1 MFKKIILLII
11 LTPFLL
17 VIAGGAWLYFSFAKP
32 LPADFQFQI
41 PQGTSVAEI
50 AAKLK
55 DSGVINSELA
65 FKLYAKYSGLAQ
77 KLQAGDYTLPAGLTG
92 PELLKKLTE
101 GRLAKS
107 EKIIL
112 IKEGMSNKAIEEYLA
127 TNNLISDGSF
137 IQVASTLTSQLPLEI
152 IDKYPFLNEAP
163 SKVDLEGY
171 LFPDTYRLYAEDNG
185 SVLVDKML
193 TNFQAKVTPQM
204 RADIKA
210 QGKTLYQVLIMA
222 SIVEKEVRSTEDM
235 KMVAGIF
242 WNRMSIGMRL
252 ESCATLAYLLGV
264 SKPVYSLEDTQ
275 INSPYNTYRNDGLP
289 PTPIGNPGLRAI
301 EATIYP
307 TKTDYNFFLSRPDNG
322 ETVFARTYEEH
333 LANKNRYLK

>member
-1 MFKKIILLII
+1 MLKKIIILII
-11 LTPFLL
+11 LTPFLA
-17 VIAGGAWLYFSFAKP
+17 VFVGAIWLYFAFIKP
-32 LPADFQFQI
+32 LPSDFQFQI
-41 PQGTSVAEI
+41 AQGTSVAQI
-50 AAKLK
+50 ATQLK

-65 FKLYAKYSGLAQ
+65 FKIYAKYSGLAQ
-77 KLQAGDYTLPAGLTG
+77 KLQAGDYQLPAGLTG

-112 IKEGMSNKAIEEYLA
+112 IKEGMSNNAIAEYLA
-127 TNNLISDGSF
+127 TNNFVTDDSF
-137 IQVASTLTSQLPLEI
+137 SKLSSTLIGQLPAEI
-152 IDKYPFLNEAP
+152 ITKYPVLANAP
-163 SKVDLEGY
+163 TKVDLEGY

-185 SVLVDKML
+185 EVLIDKML
-193 TNFQAKVTPQM
+193 ANFEAKVTPQM
-204 RADIKA
+204 RSDIET
-210 QGKTLYQVLIMA
+210 QGQSLYQVLIMA

-242 WNRMSIGMRL
+242 WNRMKVGMRL

-264 SKPVYSLEDTQ
+264 NKPVYSLEDTQ
-275 INSPYNTYRNDGLP
+275 IDSPYNTYRNDGLP

-307 TKTDYNFFLSRPDNG
+307 TPTKYTFFLSRPDNG
-322 ETVFARTYEEH
+322 ETVFAETYDQH
-333 LANKNRYLK
+333 LANKNKYLK